1 MQNKVG
7 DKESPCFTPL
17 VVSNQSVYRKFS
29 PQNRGLSR
37 KKVVFRPPAWIKW
50 ERLMYY
56 LLIFFHESSQIEE
69 MPKKHMRLFFVE
81 VAILIFV
88 NFDVTVVKTCFVCIS
103 TLTLQRNM
111 LANREIIRFVTFIA
125 L

>member
-50 ERLMYY
+50 ERLMYH

-69 MPKKHMRLFFVE
+69 MPQK
-81 VAILIFV
+81 
-88 NFDVTVVKTCFVCIS
+88 KTCAFVLCGGRH
-103 TLTLQRNM
+103 LDFCQFRCHCRQNM
-111 LANREIIRFVTFIA
+111 LCMHIYTHLTAKHA
-125 L
+125 CQ